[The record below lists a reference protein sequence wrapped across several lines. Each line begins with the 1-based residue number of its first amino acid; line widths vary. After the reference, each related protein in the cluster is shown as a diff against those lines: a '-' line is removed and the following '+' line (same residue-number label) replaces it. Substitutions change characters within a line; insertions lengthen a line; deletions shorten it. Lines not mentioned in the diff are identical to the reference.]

1 MLYEAFEET
10 RSKNEYG
17 VDTAQAACAETVSL
31 TEGMKDLE
39 LTESVTRQLTNAK
52 KRFERAREMATI
64 AFSNE
69 ALSTTDRI
77 LAMQYRVMATVL
89 ETIDH
94 SRGCCSTM

>member
-64 AFSNE
+64 AF
-69 ALSTTDRI
+69 
-77 LAMQYRVMATVL
+77 
-89 ETIDH
+89 
-94 SRGCCSTM
+94 

>member
-17 VDTAQAACAETVSL
+17 VDTAQ
-31 TEGMKDLE
+31 
-39 LTESVTRQLTNAK
+39 VTRQLTNAK

-69 ALSTTDRI
+69 ALSTTNRI

-94 SRGCCSTM
+94 SADAVAPC

>member
-17 VDTAQAACAETVSL
+17 VDTAQ
-31 TEGMKDLE
+31 
-39 LTESVTRQLTNAK
+39 VTRQLTNAK

-69 ALSTTDRI
+69 ALSTTNCI

-94 SRGCCSTM
+94 SADAVAPC